1 MSTFIG
7 AIGKGIG
14 LSMIFA
20 TGFVAGLIAGI
31 AIEEAMKQETEE
43 TAHD

>member
-20 TGFVAGLIAGI
+20 TGFVAGIIAGI
-31 AIEEAMKQETEE
+31 AIERCEAEE
-43 TAHD
+43 TKHD

>member
-20 TGFVAGLIAGI
+20 TGFIAGVVAGI
-31 AIEEAMKQETEE
+31 AIERCETEE
-43 TAHD
+43 TKHD